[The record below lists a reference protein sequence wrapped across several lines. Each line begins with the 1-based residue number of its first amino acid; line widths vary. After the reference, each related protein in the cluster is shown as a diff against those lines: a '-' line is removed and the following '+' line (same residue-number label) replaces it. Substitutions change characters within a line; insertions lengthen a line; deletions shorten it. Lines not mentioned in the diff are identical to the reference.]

1 MRDLL
6 KCFLVKCYPV
16 GNSAEDLTAVD
27 EIVAVGVDPIFVVVV
42 NLKLEV
48 RWNPRGLDWGKIDAF
63 HHSLRYHVRN
73 VSVVREDF
81 SNARR
86 LSQMKYWI
94 EETYM
99 AQIPVPVPTSRTS
112 WILSIMNIDFWGLI
126 LVGL

>member
-1 MRDLL
+1 
-6 KCFLVKCYPV
+6 
-16 GNSAEDLTAVD
+16 
-27 EIVAVGVDPIFVVVV
+27 
-42 NLKLEV
+42 
-48 RWNPRGLDWGKIDAF
+48 LDWGKIDAF
-63 HHSLRYHVRN
+63 HHSLWYHVRN

-86 LSQMKYWI
+86 LSQMKCWI